1 MSQTAA
7 PPESEPP
14 RFSLIPGRGS
24 NPMPYIMGVVVLA
37 GLSAALLLWPRK
49 PSTAAPVVPAATATA
64 TPTVEAISEDA
75 PPPPPEEEESD
86 EEEKEP
92 KRTTKSGVGLK
103 GACADCGK
111 GIPSAGLRKAVA
123 SSSSLARGCYNRAL
137 RTGGAQ
143 GSLTVSVRIGSH
155 GGVCGASISG
165 DSLGNP
171 AISQCV
177 LAKFRGRSY
186 PKPEKGCV
194 VVNVPLAFKMK

>member
-1 MSQTAA
+1 LTQTAA

-64 TPTVEAISEDA
+64 TLTVEAIAEDA
-75 PPPPPEEEESD
+75 PPPEEEEID
-86 EEEKEP
+86 EEEKAP

-103 GACADCGK
+103 RACANCGK

-155 GGVCGASISG
+155 GGVCGASITG
-165 DSLGNP
+165 DSLDNP

>member
-1 MSQTAA
+1 LSQTAA

-14 RFSLIPGRGS
+14 RFSLIPGQGS
-24 NPMPYIMGVVVLA
+24 NPLPYIAGVVVLA
-37 GLSAALLLWPRK
+37 GLSAALLFWQKK
-49 PSTAAPVVPAATATA
+49 PSPAAPVVPAATATA
-64 TPTVEAISEDA
+64 AAIVEAMAEAA
-75 PPPPPEEEESD
+75 PPPPPEEDEID
-86 EEEKEP
+86 EEVKEP
-92 KRTTKSGVGLK
+92 KRSAKSGVGLK
-103 GACADCGK
+103 GACSNCGK

-123 SSSSLARGCYNRAL
+123 RSSSLARGCYNRAL

-155 GGVCGASISG
+155 GGVCGASISA